1 MLYPSALKLACA
13 SSHQIEVYIHDN
25 IRNFTSV
32 LYCGMNE
39 RVISKSIFILLN
51 LRKSESLISKINLA

>member
-13 SSHQIEVYIHDN
+13 FSHQFELYILDN
-25 IRNFTSV
+25 IQYYIVEWMSV
-32 LYCGMNE
+32 YFQNLF
-39 RVISKSIFILLN
+39 FILLN